1 MDLNAVRMLVQVADA
16 RSFTVAAGQLGI
28 SQSGLSRAIS
38 RLEGT
43 LGVRLLHRNTRNV
56 SLTPDGRQFVDH
68 CAPLLSG
75 LDDAERRLGDRPC
88 TPSGVLKLTAPS
100 MFGRKVLV
108 PLAGQLMAAHPQLQF
123 ELVLNDRLVDLVEE
137 GFDAAL
143 RTGPISDVRMVAR
156 PLRPLHWVTVASP
169 DYLARHGAPASVDA
183 LHDHTCLAVRNLR
196 SGRLVDW
203 QFREGDGLREF
214 TPPARM
220 VFQRRPAGGRRA
232 GRGGHRAGDG
242 FRGGRRARRGAAAAR
257 TAAVRRPQP
266 CAVAGVPAI
275 AAGVPQDEGI
285 GRRIAGR
292 QLVGADR
299 WSARRIGT
307 HGPRATT
314 NGRGLPGAKHR

>member
-1 MDLNAVRMLVQVADA
+1 MDLNAVRMLVQVAEA

-28 SQSGLSRAIS
+28 SQSGLSRAIG
-38 RLEGT
+38 RLESA

-56 SLTPDGRQFVDH
+56 SLTPDGRQFVEH

-75 LDDAERRLGDRPC
+75 LEDAERRLGDRPS

-108 PLAGQLMAAHPQLQF
+108 PLAGQLMATHPQLQF

-156 PLRPLHWVTVASP
+156 PLRPLNWVTVASP
-169 DYLARHGAPASVDA
+169 AYIARYGEPASVDA
-183 LHDHTCLAVRNLR
+183 LHDHACLAVRNLR

-203 QFREGDGLREF
+203 QFREADGQLREF

-220 VFQRRPAGGRRA
+220 VFDSGDPLVEGALAGIGIVQVM
-232 GRGGHRAGDG
+232 D
-242 FRGGRRARRGAAAAR
+242 F
-257 TAAVRRPQP
+257 
-266 CAVAGVPAI
+266 AVADALADGRLQRVLQPF
-275 AAGVPQDEGI
+275 EG
-285 GRRIAGR
+285 RSRVLSLVYPPSR
-292 QLVGADR
+292 QASPKLQVLAEVLLGGD
-299 WSARRIGT
+299 W
-307 HGPRATT
+307 
-314 NGRGLPGAKHR
+314 

>member
-1 MDLNAVRMLVQVADA
+1 MDLNAVRMLVQVAEA
-16 RSFTVAAGQLGI
+16 RSFTLAAGQLGI
-28 SQSGLSRAIS
+28 SQSGLSRAIG
-38 RLEGT
+38 RLESA

-56 SLTPDGRQFVDH
+56 SLTPDGRQFVEH

-75 LDDAERRLGDRPC
+75 LEDAERRLGDRPS

-156 PLRPLHWVTVASP
+156 PLRPLNWVTVASP
-169 DYLARHGAPASVDA
+169 AYLAQHGEPATVDA
-183 LHDHTCLAVRNLR
+183 LHDHACLAVRNLR

-203 QFREGDGLREF
+203 QFREAEGQLREF

-220 VFQRRPAGGRRA
+220 VFDSGDPLVEGALAGVGIVQVM
-232 GRGGHRAGDG
+232 D
-242 FRGGRRARRGAAAAR
+242 F
-257 TAAVRRPQP
+257 
-266 CAVAGVPAI
+266 AVADALAHGRLQRVLQPF
-275 AAGVPQDEGI
+275 EG
-285 GRRIAGR
+285 RSRVLSLVYPPSR
-292 QLVGADR
+292 QASPKLQVLAEALLGGD
-299 WSARRIGT
+299 W
-307 HGPRATT
+307 
-314 NGRGLPGAKHR
+314 

>member
-16 RSFTVAAGQLGI
+16 RSFTLAAVQLGI

-38 RLEGT
+38 RLESA

-56 SLTPDGRQFVDH
+56 SLTPDGRQFVEH

-75 LDDAERRLGDRPC
+75 LEDAERRLGDRPS

-156 PLRPLHWVTVASP
+156 PLRPLNWVTVASP
-169 DYLARHGAPASVDA
+169 AYIAQHGEPATVDA
-183 LHDHTCLAVRNLR
+183 LHDHACLAVRNLR

-203 QFREGDGLREF
+203 QFREGDGQLREF

-220 VFQRRPAGGRRA
+220 VFDSGDPLVEGALAGIGIVQVM
-232 GRGGHRAGDG
+232 D
-242 FRGGRRARRGAAAAR
+242 F
-257 TAAVRRPQP
+257 
-266 CAVAGVPAI
+266 AVADALADGRLQRVLQPFEGRSRVLSLVYPPSRQASPKLQVL
-275 AAGVPQDEGI
+275 AEALLAGN
-285 GRRIAGR
+285 
-292 QLVGADR
+292 
-299 WSARRIGT
+299 W
-307 HGPRATT
+307 
-314 NGRGLPGAKHR
+314 

>member
-16 RSFTVAAGQLGI
+16 RSFTLAAGQLGI

-38 RLEGT
+38 RLESA

-56 SLTPDGRQFVDH
+56 SLTPDGRQFVEH

-75 LDDAERRLGDRPC
+75 LEDAERRLGDRPS

-156 PLRPLHWVTVASP
+156 PLRPLNWVTVASP
-169 DYLARHGAPASVDA
+169 AYIAQHGEPATVDA
-183 LHDHTCLAVRNLR
+183 LHDHACLAVRNLR

-203 QFREGDGLREF
+203 QFREGDGQLREF

-220 VFQRRPAGGRRA
+220 VFDSGDPLVEGALAGIGIVQVM
-232 GRGGHRAGDG
+232 D
-242 FRGGRRARRGAAAAR
+242 F
-257 TAAVRRPQP
+257 
-266 CAVAGVPAI
+266 AVADALADGRLQRVLQPF
-275 AAGVPQDEGI
+275 EG
-285 GRRIAGR
+285 RSRVLALVYPPSR
-292 QLVGADR
+292 QASPKLQVLAEALLGGD
-299 WSARRIGT
+299 W
-307 HGPRATT
+307 
-314 NGRGLPGAKHR
+314 

>member
-16 RSFTVAAGQLGI
+16 RSFTLAAGQLGI

-38 RLEGT
+38 RLESA

-56 SLTPDGRQFVDH
+56 SLTPDGRQFVEH

-75 LDDAERRLGDRPC
+75 LEDAERRLGDRPS

-156 PLRPLHWVTVASP
+156 PLRPLNWVTVVSP
-169 DYLARHGAPASVDA
+169 AYIAQHGEPATVDA
-183 LHDHTCLAVRNLR
+183 LHDHACLAVRNLR

-203 QFREGDGLREF
+203 QFREGDGQLREF

-220 VFQRRPAGGRRA
+220 VFDSGDPLVEGALAGIGIVQVM
-232 GRGGHRAGDG
+232 D
-242 FRGGRRARRGAAAAR
+242 F
-257 TAAVRRPQP
+257 
-266 CAVAGVPAI
+266 AVADALADGRLQRVLQPFEGRSRVLSLVYPPSRQASPKLQVL
-275 AAGVPQDEGI
+275 AEALLAGN
-285 GRRIAGR
+285 
-292 QLVGADR
+292 
-299 WSARRIGT
+299 W
-307 HGPRATT
+307 
-314 NGRGLPGAKHR
+314 

>member
-38 RLEGT
+38 RLESA

-56 SLTPDGRQFVDH
+56 SLTPDGRQFVEH

-75 LDDAERRLGDRPC
+75 LEDAERRLGDRPS

-156 PLRPLHWVTVASP
+156 PLRPLNWVTVASP
-169 DYLARHGAPASVDA
+169 AYIAQHGEPATVDA
-183 LHDHTCLAVRNLR
+183 LHDHACLAVRNLR

-203 QFREGDGLREF
+203 QFREAEGQLREF
-214 TPPARM
+214 TPPART
-220 VFQRRPAGGRRA
+220 VFDSGDPLVEGALAGIGIVQVM
-232 GRGGHRAGDG
+232 D
-242 FRGGRRARRGAAAAR
+242 F
-257 TAAVRRPQP
+257 
-266 CAVAGVPAI
+266 AVADALADGRLQRVLQPFEGRSRVLSLVYPPSRQASPKLQVL
-275 AAGVPQDEGI
+275 AEALLAGN
-285 GRRIAGR
+285 
-292 QLVGADR
+292 
-299 WSARRIGT
+299 W
-307 HGPRATT
+307 
-314 NGRGLPGAKHR
+314 

>member
-16 RSFTVAAGQLGI
+16 RSFTLAAGQLGI

-38 RLEGT
+38 RLESA

-56 SLTPDGRQFVDH
+56 SLTPDGRQFVEH

-75 LDDAERRLGDRPC
+75 LEDAERRLGDRPS

-156 PLRPLHWVTVASP
+156 PLRPLNWVTVASP
-169 DYLARHGAPASVDA
+169 AYIARHGEPAAVDA
-183 LHDHTCLAVRNLR
+183 LHDHACLAVRNLR

-203 QFREGDGLREF
+203 QFREADGQLREF

-220 VFQRRPAGGRRA
+220 VFDSGDPLVEGALAGIGIVQVM
-232 GRGGHRAGDG
+232 D
-242 FRGGRRARRGAAAAR
+242 F
-257 TAAVRRPQP
+257 
-266 CAVAGVPAI
+266 AVADALADGRLQRVLQPF
-275 AAGVPQDEGI
+275 EG
-285 GRRIAGR
+285 RSRVLSLVYPPSR
-292 QLVGADR
+292 QASPKLQVLAEALLGGD
-299 WSARRIGT
+299 W
-307 HGPRATT
+307 
-314 NGRGLPGAKHR
+314 

>member
-1 MDLNAVRMLVQVADA
+1 MDLNAVRMLVQVAEA
-16 RSFTVAAGQLGI
+16 RSFTLAAGQLGV

-56 SLTPDGRQFVDH
+56 SLTPDGQQFVAH

-75 LDDAERRLGDRPC
+75 LEDAERRLGDRPC
-88 TPSGVLKLTAPS
+88 TPSGVLKVTAPS

-108 PLAGQLMAAHPQLQF
+108 PLAGQLMGAHPYLQF
-123 ELVLNDRLVDLVEE
+123 DLVLNDRLVDLVEE

-169 DYLARHGAPASVDA
+169 AYLARCGAPATVDD
-183 LHDHTCLAVRNLR
+183 LHGHACLAVRNLR

-203 QFREGDGLREF
+203 QFRDGDGLRDV

-220 VFQRRPAGGRRA
+220 VFDSGDPLVEGALAGVGIVQVM
-232 GRGGHRAGDG
+232 D
-242 FRGGRRARRGAAAAR
+242 F
-257 TAAVRRPQP
+257 
-266 CAVAGVPAI
+266 AVADALADGRLQRVLQPFEGRSRALSLVYPPSRQ
-275 AAGVPQDEGI
+275 ASPKLKVLAEALLAGH
-285 GRRIAGR
+285 
-292 QLVGADR
+292 
-299 WSARRIGT
+299 W
-307 HGPRATT
+307 
-314 NGRGLPGAKHR
+314 

>member
-16 RSFTVAAGQLGI
+16 RSFTLAAGQLGI

-38 RLEGT
+38 RLESV

-56 SLTPDGRQFVDH
+56 SLTPDGRQFVEH

-75 LDDAERRLGDRPC
+75 LEDAERRLGDRPS

-156 PLRPLHWVTVASP
+156 PLRPLNWVTVASP
-169 DYLARHGAPASVDA
+169 AYIAQHGEPATVDA
-183 LHDHTCLAVRNLR
+183 LHDHACLAVRNLR

-203 QFREGDGLREF
+203 QFREGDSQLREF

-220 VFQRRPAGGRRA
+220 VFDSGDPLVEGALAGIGIVQVM
-232 GRGGHRAGDG
+232 D
-242 FRGGRRARRGAAAAR
+242 F
-257 TAAVRRPQP
+257 
-266 CAVAGVPAI
+266 AVADALADGRLQRVLQPFEGRSRVLSLVYPPSRQASPKLQVL
-275 AAGVPQDEGI
+275 AEALLAGN
-285 GRRIAGR
+285 
-292 QLVGADR
+292 
-299 WSARRIGT
+299 W
-307 HGPRATT
+307 
-314 NGRGLPGAKHR
+314 

>member
-16 RSFTVAAGQLGI
+16 RSFTLAAGQLGI

-38 RLEGT
+38 RLESA

-56 SLTPDGRQFVDH
+56 SLTPDGRQFVEH

-75 LDDAERRLGDRPC
+75 LEDAERRLGDRPS

-156 PLRPLHWVTVASP
+156 PLRPLNWVTVASP
-169 DYLARHGAPASVDA
+169 AYIAQHGEPATVDA
-183 LHDHTCLAVRNLR
+183 LRDHACLAVRNLR

-203 QFREGDGLREF
+203 QFREGDGQLREF

-220 VFQRRPAGGRRA
+220 VFDSGDPLVEGALAGIGIVQVM
-232 GRGGHRAGDG
+232 D
-242 FRGGRRARRGAAAAR
+242 F
-257 TAAVRRPQP
+257 
-266 CAVAGVPAI
+266 AVADALADGRLQRVLQPFEGRSRVLSLVYPPSRQASPKLQVL
-275 AAGVPQDEGI
+275 AEALLAGN
-285 GRRIAGR
+285 
-292 QLVGADR
+292 
-299 WSARRIGT
+299 W
-307 HGPRATT
+307 
-314 NGRGLPGAKHR
+314 

>member
-1 MDLNAVRMLVQVADA
+1 MDLNAVRMLVQVAEA

-56 SLTPDGRQFVDH
+56 SLTPDGRQFVEH

-75 LDDAERRLGDRPC
+75 LEDAERRLGDRPS

-108 PLAGQLMAAHPQLQF
+108 PLAGQLMATHPQLQF

-156 PLRPLHWVTVASP
+156 PLRPLNWVTVASP
-169 DYLARHGAPASVDA
+169 AYIARYGEPASVDA
-183 LHDHTCLAVRNLR
+183 LHDHACLAVRNLR

-203 QFREGDGLREF
+203 QFREADGQLREF

-220 VFQRRPAGGRRA
+220 VFDGGDPLVEGALAGIGIVQVM
-232 GRGGHRAGDG
+232 D
-242 FRGGRRARRGAAAAR
+242 F
-257 TAAVRRPQP
+257 
-266 CAVAGVPAI
+266 AVADALADGRLQRVLQAFEGRSRVLSLVYPPSRQASPKLQVL
-275 AAGVPQDEGI
+275 AQALLAGN
-285 GRRIAGR
+285 
-292 QLVGADR
+292 
-299 WSARRIGT
+299 W
-307 HGPRATT
+307 
-314 NGRGLPGAKHR
+314 

>member
-16 RSFTVAAGQLGI
+16 RSFTLAAGQLGI

-38 RLEGT
+38 RLESA

-56 SLTPDGRQFVDH
+56 SLTPDGRQFVEH

-75 LDDAERRLGDRPC
+75 LEDAERRLGDRPS

-156 PLRPLHWVTVASP
+156 PLRPLNWVTVASP
-169 DYLARHGAPASVDA
+169 AYIAQHGEPATVDA
-183 LHDHTCLAVRNLR
+183 LHDHACLAVRNLR

-203 QFREGDGLREF
+203 QFREGDDQLREF

-220 VFQRRPAGGRRA
+220 VFDSGDPLVEGALAGIGIVQVM
-232 GRGGHRAGDG
+232 D
-242 FRGGRRARRGAAAAR
+242 F
-257 TAAVRRPQP
+257 
-266 CAVAGVPAI
+266 AVADALADGRLQRVLQPFEGRSRVLSLVYPPSRQASPKLQVL
-275 AAGVPQDEGI
+275 AEALLAGN
-285 GRRIAGR
+285 
-292 QLVGADR
+292 
-299 WSARRIGT
+299 W
-307 HGPRATT
+307 
-314 NGRGLPGAKHR
+314 

>member
-1 MDLNAVRMLVQVADA
+1 MDLNAVRMLVQVAEA

-28 SQSGLSRAIS
+28 SQSGLSRAIG
-38 RLEGT
+38 RLESA
-43 LGVRLLHRNTRNV
+43 LGVRLLHRTTRNV
-56 SLTPDGRQFVDH
+56 SLTPDGRQFVEH

-75 LDDAERRLGDRPC
+75 LEDAERRLGDRPS

-108 PLAGQLMAAHPQLQF
+108 PLAGQLMATHPQLQF

-169 DYLARHGAPASVDA
+169 AYIARHGEPASIDA
-183 LHDHTCLAVRNLR
+183 LHDHACLAVRNLR

-203 QFREGDGLREF
+203 QFREADGQLRDF

-220 VFQRRPAGGRRA
+220 VFDSGDPLVEGALAGIGIVQVM
-232 GRGGHRAGDG
+232 D
-242 FRGGRRARRGAAAAR
+242 F
-257 TAAVRRPQP
+257 
-266 CAVAGVPAI
+266 AVADALADGRLQRVLQAFEGRSRVLSLVYPPSRQASPKLQVL
-275 AAGVPQDEGI
+275 AQALLAGN
-285 GRRIAGR
+285 
-292 QLVGADR
+292 
-299 WSARRIGT
+299 W
-307 HGPRATT
+307 
-314 NGRGLPGAKHR
+314 

>member
-1 MDLNAVRMLVQVADA
+1 MDLNAVRMLVQVAEA

-28 SQSGLSRAIS
+28 SQSGLSRAIG
-38 RLEGT
+38 RLESA

-56 SLTPDGRQFVDH
+56 SLTPDGRQFVEH

-75 LDDAERRLGDRPC
+75 LEDAERRLGDRPS

-108 PLAGQLMAAHPQLQF
+108 PLAGQLMATHPQLQF

-169 DYLARHGAPASVDA
+169 AYIARHGEPASVDA
-183 LHDHTCLAVRNLR
+183 LHDHACLAVRNLR

-203 QFREGDGLREF
+203 QFREADGQLREF

-220 VFQRRPAGGRRA
+220 VFDSGDPLVEGALAGVGIVQVMDFAVADALAA
-232 GRGGHRAGDG
+232 GRLQRVLQPFEGRSRALSLVYPPSRQASPKMKVLAD
-242 FRGGRRARRGAAAAR
+242 ALL
-257 TAAVRRPQP
+257 
-266 CAVAGVPAI
+266 AGN
-275 AAGVPQDEGI
+275 
-285 GRRIAGR
+285 
-292 QLVGADR
+292 
-299 WSARRIGT
+299 W
-307 HGPRATT
+307 
-314 NGRGLPGAKHR
+314 

>member
-38 RLEGT
+38 RLESA

-56 SLTPDGRQFVDH
+56 SLTPDGRQFVEH

-75 LDDAERRLGDRPC
+75 LEDAERRLGDRPS

-156 PLRPLHWVTVASP
+156 PLRPLNWVTVASP
-169 DYLARHGAPASVDA
+169 AYIAQHGEPATVDA
-183 LHDHTCLAVRNLR
+183 LHDHACLAVRNLR

-203 QFREGDGLREF
+203 QFREAEGQLREF

-220 VFQRRPAGGRRA
+220 VFDSGDPLVEGALAGIGIVQVM
-232 GRGGHRAGDG
+232 D
-242 FRGGRRARRGAAAAR
+242 F
-257 TAAVRRPQP
+257 
-266 CAVAGVPAI
+266 AVADALADGRLQRVLQPFEGRSRVLSLVYPPSRQASPKLQVL
-275 AAGVPQDEGI
+275 AEALLAGN
-285 GRRIAGR
+285 
-292 QLVGADR
+292 
-299 WSARRIGT
+299 W
-307 HGPRATT
+307 
-314 NGRGLPGAKHR
+314 

>member
-1 MDLNAVRMLVQVADA
+1 MDLNAVRMLVQVAEA

-28 SQSGLSRAIS
+28 SQSGLSRAIG
-38 RLEGT
+38 RLESA

-56 SLTPDGRQFVDH
+56 SLTPDGRQFVEH

-75 LDDAERRLGDRPC
+75 LEDAERRLGDRPS

-108 PLAGQLMAAHPQLQF
+108 PLAGQLMATHPQLQF

-156 PLRPLHWVTVASP
+156 PLRPLNWVTVASP
-169 DYLARHGAPASVDA
+169 AYIARHGEPASVDA
-183 LHDHTCLAVRNLR
+183 LHDHACLAVRNLR

-203 QFREGDGLREF
+203 QFRETDGQLREF

-220 VFQRRPAGGRRA
+220 VFDSGDPLVEGALAGIGIVQVM
-232 GRGGHRAGDG
+232 D
-242 FRGGRRARRGAAAAR
+242 F
-257 TAAVRRPQP
+257 
-266 CAVAGVPAI
+266 AVADALADGRLQRVLQAFEGRSRVLSLVYPPSRQASPKLQVL
-275 AAGVPQDEGI
+275 AQALLAGN
-285 GRRIAGR
+285 
-292 QLVGADR
+292 
-299 WSARRIGT
+299 W
-307 HGPRATT
+307 
-314 NGRGLPGAKHR
+314 

>member
-1 MDLNAVRMLVQVADA
+1 MDLNAVRMLVQVAEA

-28 SQSGLSRAIS
+28 SQSGLSRAIG
-38 RLEGT
+38 RLESA

-56 SLTPDGRQFVDH
+56 SLTPDGRQFVEH

-75 LDDAERRLGDRPC
+75 LEDAERRLGDRPS

-108 PLAGQLMAAHPQLQF
+108 PLAGQLMATHPQLQF

-156 PLRPLHWVTVASP
+156 PLRPLNWVTVASP
-169 DYLARHGAPASVDA
+169 AYIARHGEPASVDA
-183 LHDHTCLAVRNLR
+183 LHDHACLAVRNLR

-203 QFREGDGLREF
+203 QFREADGQLREF

-220 VFQRRPAGGRRA
+220 VFDSGDPLVEGALAGIGIVQVM
-232 GRGGHRAGDG
+232 D
-242 FRGGRRARRGAAAAR
+242 F
-257 TAAVRRPQP
+257 
-266 CAVAGVPAI
+266 AVADALADGRLQRVLQAF
-275 AAGVPQDEGI
+275 EG
-285 GRRIAGR
+285 RSRVLSLVYPPSR
-292 QLVGADR
+292 QASPKLQVLAEALLGGD
-299 WSARRIGT
+299 W
-307 HGPRATT
+307 
-314 NGRGLPGAKHR
+314 

>member
-1 MDLNAVRMLVQVADA
+1 MDLNAVRMLVQVAEA

-28 SQSGLSRAIS
+28 SQSGLSRAIG
-38 RLEGT
+38 RLESA

-56 SLTPDGRQFVDH
+56 SLTPDGRQFVEH

-75 LDDAERRLGDRPC
+75 LEDAERRLGDRPS

-108 PLAGQLMAAHPQLQF
+108 PLAGQLMATHPQLQF

-156 PLRPLHWVTVASP
+156 PLRPLNWVTVASP
-169 DYLARHGAPASVDA
+169 AYIARHGEPASVDA
-183 LHDHTCLAVRNLR
+183 LHDHACLAVRNLR

-203 QFREGDGLREF
+203 QFREADGQLRDF

-220 VFQRRPAGGRRA
+220 VFDSGDPLVEGALAGIGIVQVM
-232 GRGGHRAGDG
+232 D
-242 FRGGRRARRGAAAAR
+242 F
-257 TAAVRRPQP
+257 
-266 CAVAGVPAI
+266 AVADALADGRLKRVLQAFEGRSRVLSLVYPPSRQASPKLQVL
-275 AAGVPQDEGI
+275 AEALLAGN
-285 GRRIAGR
+285 
-292 QLVGADR
+292 
-299 WSARRIGT
+299 W
-307 HGPRATT
+307 
-314 NGRGLPGAKHR
+314 

>member
-16 RSFTVAAGQLGI
+16 RSFTLAAGQLGI

-38 RLEGT
+38 RLESV

-56 SLTPDGRQFVDH
+56 SLTPDGRQFVEH

-75 LDDAERRLGDRPC
+75 LEDAERRLGDRPS

-156 PLRPLHWVTVASP
+156 PLRPLNWVTVASP
-169 DYLARHGAPASVDA
+169 AYIAQHGEPATVDA
-183 LHDHTCLAVRNLR
+183 LHDHACLAVRNLR

-203 QFREGDGLREF
+203 QFREGDGQLREF

-220 VFQRRPAGGRRA
+220 VFDSGDPLVEGALAGIGIVQVM
-232 GRGGHRAGDG
+232 D
-242 FRGGRRARRGAAAAR
+242 F
-257 TAAVRRPQP
+257 
-266 CAVAGVPAI
+266 AVADALADGRLQRVLQPFEGRSRVLSLVYPPSRQASPKLQVL
-275 AAGVPQDEGI
+275 AEALLAGN
-285 GRRIAGR
+285 
-292 QLVGADR
+292 
-299 WSARRIGT
+299 W
-307 HGPRATT
+307 
-314 NGRGLPGAKHR
+314 